1 MMTFLTVGFFFLTI
15 IGVPVAFAMGLVGA
29 TWILFFEG
37 LEPTILARRTYF
49 ALGSFPLLSIPLFIM
64 LGFLAE
70 RTGMLPQL
78 VTWLRM
84 MFGRARSGMA
94 QVNVVSSVLF
104 SGVSGTAVSDVAS
117 LGRILIQLMT
127 RAGYPAAYAAALT
140 SSTAML
146 APIIPPSVAMIIYAL
161 AVGNVSVAAMFM
173 AGVVP
178 GLLFSGGFMV
188 MAWYT
193 SRKNNY
199 GKTYERPSLKE
210 FATQTLRVIPFLVLP
225 VIIVGGIRFGVFTIT
240 ESAAIGVSYTLLY
253 GFLKKDRLTFRDV
266 YDATVYSSVASAVA
280 GALLL
285 TGAIVGWIMTY
296 NGITQTVADFLL
308 SVTTDGT
315 IFLLLVAAIVTL
327 IGTVMEPVPI
337 MIALAPLLAP
347 IAKVYNVSDIHF
359 ALVFVVT
366 SLIGMV
372 TPPVGIVLFMVASI
386 ANVSLERLSIVIL
399 PFVLWMCVVVLLM
412 IFIPD
417 ITLWFPRYL
426 GMIR

>member
-1 MMTFLTVGFFFLTI
+1 MMIFLTVGFFVLTI

-94 QVNVVSSVLF
+94 QVNIVSSVLF

-140 SSTAML
+140 CSTAML

-161 AVGNVSVAAMFM
+161 AVGNISVAAMFM

-188 MAWYT
+188 MASYT
-193 SRKNNY
+193 TRKNNY

-210 FATQTLRVIPFLVLP
+210 FVAQTLRVVPFLVLP

-240 ESAAIGVSYTLLY
+240 EVGSDRRFLHAALRFSQEGSLDVSRCIRRDCLQLSCERGSGRPATHRR
-253 GFLKKDRLTFRDV
+253 DR
-266 YDATVYSSVASAVA
+266 
-280 GALLL
+280 
-285 TGAIVGWIMTY
+285 
-296 NGITQTVADFLL
+296 
-308 SVTTDGT
+308 
-315 IFLLLVAAIVTL
+315 
-327 IGTVMEPVPI
+327 
-337 MIALAPLLAP
+337 
-347 IAKVYNVSDIHF
+347 
-359 ALVFVVT
+359 
-366 SLIGMV
+366 
-372 TPPVGIVLFMVASI
+372 
-386 ANVSLERLSIVIL
+386 RLDHDL
-399 PFVLWMCVVVLLM
+399 
-412 IFIPD
+412 
-417 ITLWFPRYL
+417 
-426 GMIR
+426 

>member
-1 MMTFLTVGFFFLTI
+1 MMIFLTVGFFVLTI

-94 QVNVVSSVLF
+94 QVNIVSSVLF

-140 SSTAML
+140 CSTAML

-161 AVGNVSVAAMFM
+161 AVGNISVAAMFM

-193 SRKNNY
+193 TRKNNY

-210 FATQTLRVIPFLVLP
+210 FVAQTLRVVPFLVLP

-240 ESAAIGVSYTLLY
+240 ELAAIGVSYTLLY

-308 SVTTDGT
+308 SVTTSGT
-315 IFLLLVAAIVTL
+315 VFLLLVAAIVTF

-372 TPPVGIVLFMVASI
+372 TPPVGIVLFMVSSI

-426 GMIR
+426 GLIR